1 MGTDAVKRRH
11 SKEQEKH
18 MFEAVEVV
26 KLRRGLLSAVAI
38 AALVVLGCGGSSGQ
52 GGGTAGGGSTAS
64 GGGAAGGGGMGGG
77 PYGGDTPGSEAH
89 ALVQAGAGRV
99 SRLTQRSGALLLCTG
114 RSWGCRKR
122 PRLQLHWRLPVGLAH
137 LQHRHTRRSGGP
149 GAPPISSS
157 SSVATERP
165 RPRTRAGPSTTS
177 RGTTRVATPTVTT
190 SAIPVQLTCGS

>member
-1 MGTDAVKRRH
+1 
-11 SKEQEKH
+11 

-52 GGGTAGGGSTAS
+52 GGGTAGGAAPPAVAALLVVAAWAAVRMVGTPRERGSRSRPSRRWAS
-64 GGGAAGGGGMGGG
+64 
-77 PYGGDTPGSEAH
+77 T
-89 ALVQAGAGRV
+89 
-99 SRLTQRSGALLLCTG
+99 RLTQRSGALLLCTG

-149 GAPPISSS
+149 ELLRFQA
-157 SSVATERP
+157 VRP
-165 RPRTRAGPSTTS
+165 
-177 RGTTRVATPTVTT
+177 
-190 SAIPVQLTCGS
+190 